1 MKIPRPHSP
10 NNLTSTLPRLAFLL
24 CLLVAALAQPA
35 SALAQNNAVILE
47 SVLVDIRPEFDQP
60 SVLVMYI
67 ITLSPNVS
75 LPANMR
81 VRVPANATI
90 HAVAMENPTGPFNL
104 DFETQAA
111 GQWVDIVFTAPVQ
124 NVRVEYYEPF
134 DRKEGAEREYT
145 FTWPGDYT
153 VNNLTVQ
160 VQQPPTAGGMTFVPP
175 QGGSAQAGDGLF
187 YYGIPVGNV
196 NAGTGFNLTMRYSKP
211 DDTLTYSEQFQ
222 PAQPNQPV
230 SGTTDGRVNMS
241 QLLPWIIGTV
251 GVGLIAFGV
260 LWYAFTGRAPAAES
274 HTRRKRHQGAPP
286 RTASAVS
293 APAPTSGDA
302 VFCSQCGK
310 KSGAGDVFCRSCG
323 TRLR

>member
-1 MKIPRPHSP
+1 MNRPHFP
-10 NNLTSTLPRLAFLL
+10 IPAGAFARLVLLL
-24 CLLVAALAQPA
+24 CLLASGLALPTGAR
-35 SALAQNNAVILE
+35 AQNNEVVLE

-75 LPANMR
+75 LPADVSIR
-81 VRVPANATI
+81 IPADATL

-104 DFETQAA
+104 DFEPQAA
-111 GQWVDIVFTAPVQ
+111 GEWVEIQFTAPVQ

-134 DRKEGAEREYT
+134 DSKEGAEREYT

-160 VQQPPTAGGMTFVPP
+160 VQQPRTATGMSFVPP
-175 QGGSAQAGDGLF
+175 QGGSNQAEDGLT
-187 YYGIPVGNV
+187 YYGIPVGSV
-196 NAGTGFNLTMRYSKP
+196 NAGTGFDLVMRYSKP
-211 DDTLTYSEQFQ
+211 DDTLTYSEEFQ

-230 SGTTDGRVNMS
+230 SDSTAGRVNMS
-241 QLLPWIIGTV
+241 QLLPWIIGGI
-251 GVGLIAFGV
+251 GVALIAGGI
-260 LWYAFTGRAPAAES
+260 LWYTITGRAPAAES
-274 HTRRKRHQGAPP
+274 QSRRKRHLAVP
-286 RTASAVS
+286 RTTSAVATPS
-293 APAPTSGDA
+293 PASGEA

-310 KSGAGDVFCRSCG
+310 KSGPGDAFCRSCG

>member
-1 MKIPRPHSP
+1 MKIRRPQSP
-10 NNLTSTLPRLAFLL
+10 NPTSALARLALLL

-35 SALAQNNAVILE
+35 SALAQNNAIVFE

-160 VQQPPTAGGMTFVPP
+160 VQQPRTASEMTFVPP
-175 QGGSAQAGDGLF
+175 QGGSSQAEDGLI

-196 NAGTGFNLTMRYSKP
+196 NAGTGFDLTMRYSKP

-230 SGTTDGRVNMS
+230 SGTTSGRVTMS
-241 QLLPWIIGTV
+241 QLLPWIIGAV
-251 GVGLIAFGV
+251 GVALIAFGI
-260 LWYAFTGRAPAAES
+260 LWYTFTGRAPAVES
-274 HTRRKRHQGAPP
+274 QSRRRHVRSP

-293 APAPTSGDA
+293 APAPSSGDA

-310 KSGAGDVFCRSCG
+310 KSGAGDAFCRSCG
-323 TRLR
+323 TRLQ

>member
-1 MKIPRPHSP
+1 MKIHTPQSP
-10 NNLTSTLPRLAFLL
+10 TLTGAFARLALL
-24 CLLVAALAQPA
+24 VCLLAAALAQPA
-35 SALAQNNAVILE
+35 SALAQNNAVVLD

-75 LPANMR
+75 FPATMR
-81 VRVPANATI
+81 FRVPANATI
-90 HAVAMENPTGPFNL
+90 HAVAMEDPTGLFNL
-104 DFETQAA
+104 DYKPQAA
-111 GQWVDIVFTAPVQ
+111 GDWIDIVFTAPVQ

-160 VQQPPTAGGMTFVPP
+160 VQQPFTASGMTFVPP
-175 QGGSAQAGDGLF
+175 QSGSSQADDGLI

-196 NAGTGFNLTMRYSKP
+196 NAGTEFDLVMRYNKP
-211 DDTLTYSEQFQ
+211 DDTLTYSERFQ

-230 SGTTDGRVNMS
+230 SGTTAGRVNMS
-241 QLLPWIIGTV
+241 QLLPWIIGAV
-251 GVGLIAFGV
+251 GVALIAGGI
-260 LWYAFTGRAPAAES
+260 LWYTYTGRVPVAES
-274 HTRRKRHQGAPP
+274 QSRRRRHASSP
-286 RTASAVS
+286 RTPSAVS
-293 APAPTSGDA
+293 APAPSSGEA

-323 TRLR
+323 TRLQ